1 MTGADT
7 RFGVWWCCVDGAERY
22 RTDARIEARPHAVTS
37 QAETANTLSRE
48 AIDRIGARLFISP
61 RTVQY
66 HVAKSH
72 QARHQSRNQL
82 VRALPRGVSE

>member
-37 QAETANTLSRE
+37 QAETANTLSR
-48 AIDRIGARLFISP
+48 
-61 RTVQY
+61 
-66 HVAKSH
+66 
-72 QARHQSRNQL
+72 
-82 VRALPRGVSE
+82 